1 MNNIETSTTI
11 VKAEVDLEP
20 DELAVIVRDEIQ
32 QTRKAWANA
41 LAHAM
46 NAGDALIA
54 VQPKVAERG
63 IAWTKWLKENCFV
76 AVSTAKL
83 YMQLA
88 RHRDDIEVEIQSKG
102 ELSLR
107 GARQLISKSSNTK
120 NDEGEDDDQDDGQE
134 NEGETENPPKPE
146 SLIEHW
152 HRCPEQLTSLL
163 DEIGVPGVLKA
174 MSAEFGRQLRARLPA
189 PKGKKSGKRN
199 KPFKHTLN
207 LAANSTRNGRGTHSR
222 Q

>member
-1 MNNIETSTTI
+1 MTLPA
-11 VKAEVDLEP
+11 VARAHDL
-20 DELAVIVRDEIQ
+20 DEFARVVRDEIQ
-32 QTRKAWANA
+32 KARVAWANA

-54 VQPKVAERG
+54 VQPKIAERG
-63 IAWTKWLKENCFV
+63 ITWTKWLKENCYV

-88 RHRDDIEVEIQSKG
+88 RHRDDIEAEIQSKG

-107 GARQLISKSSNTK
+107 GARQLISKSSKTK
-120 NDEGEDDDQDDGQE
+120 DDEGEDDDQVDGQE
-134 NEGETENPPKPE
+134 HESETENLPE
-146 SLIEHW
+146 PETLIDHW
-152 HRCPEQLTSLL
+152 HRSPGELTALL
-163 DEIGVPGVLKA
+163 DAVGVAGILEA
-174 MSAEFGRQLRARLPA
+174 MSTEFGRQLRERLPA
-189 PKGKKSGKRN
+189 PKGKKSGKRS

-207 LAANSTRNGRGTHSR
+207 LKANSTRNGRGIHSR

>member
-1 MNNIETSTTI
+1 MLENISTETEI
-11 VKAEVDLEP
+11 VKAEVDLDV

-32 QTRKAWANA
+32 QARKAWANA

-63 IAWTKWLKENCFV
+63 ITWTKWLKENCFV

-88 RHRDDIEVEIQSKG
+88 RHRDQIEVELRSRG

-107 GARQLISKSSNTK
+107 RPATHFCR
-120 NDEGEDDDQDDGQE
+120 
-134 NEGETENPPKPE
+134 
-146 SLIEHW
+146 
-152 HRCPEQLTSLL
+152 
-163 DEIGVPGVLKA
+163 PG
-174 MSAEFGRQLRARLPA
+174 
-189 PKGKKSGKRN
+189 
-199 KPFKHTLN
+199 
-207 LAANSTRNGRGTHSR
+207 
-222 Q
+222 

>member
-1 MNNIETSTTI
+1 MLENISTGAGI
-11 VKAEVDLEP
+11 VKTEVDLAV

-32 QTRKAWANA
+32 QARKAWANA

-88 RHRDDIEVEIQSKG
+88 RHRDDIEAVIQSKG

-107 GARQLISKSSNTK
+107 GARQLITK
-120 NDEGEDDDQDDGQE
+120 ARHDKGDEGEDDDQAGGQE
-134 NEGETENPPKPE
+134 NEGETENPDSVKPE
-146 SLIEHW
+146 SLIEHRR
-152 HRCPEQLTSLL
+152 RCPEQLPDLL
-163 DEIGVPGVLKA
+163 DEIGVSGLLGA
-174 MSAEFGRQLRARLPA
+174 MSAEFGRQLRARMPA
-189 PKGKKSGKRN
+189 PKRKSD

-207 LAANSTRNGRGTHSR
+207 LRANSTRNERGTHSR